1 MAPKKKA
8 AVAAMEIASAPVI
21 DDATHLNLLCEVE
34 HNLDAIRKHKVF
46 KDIMEADPLPIHEG
60 GTQAP
65 FDQASCKKVLESG
78 GTYTCGINFM
88 WIGHKLQAMA
98 GVPISQRSI
107 NMFLQK
113 NLFAEN
119 TFPTVLEIALESAT
133 YKPLEHKGALVR
145 LTPPEESFA
154 FIWYIKKKIED
165 KAPQE
170 DLKKLRVCLLS
181 VTVRFMVVETAAQRW
196 WHEHNL
202 REDSTLFHEAL
213 A

>member
-1 MAPKKKA
+1 MAHKKKA
-8 AVAAMEIASAPVI
+8 AAVEFASGPGI
-21 DDATHLNLLCEVE
+21 DDTTNRKLLCEVE
-34 HNLDAIRKHKVF
+34 HNLDAIRKHRVF

-60 GTQAP
+60 GSQAP

-78 GTYTCGINFM
+78 GTYTCGISFM

-113 NLFAEN
+113 NRFADG
-119 TFPTVLEIALESAT
+119 FPTVLEIALDSAT

-154 FIWYIKKKIED
+154 FIWYIKQKIED
-165 KAPQE
+165 NAPHEGQQIE
-170 DLKKLRVCLLS
+170 GVLAECNRAVHGGGNS
-181 VTVRFMVVETAAQRW
+181 GTAVVARA
-196 WHEHNL
+196 
-202 REDSTLFHEAL
+202 
-213 A
+213 